1 MSLKHTYFEDKNG
14 YYWYLSSKKAIFRD
28 KAAEVHNKKAT
39 RKSSSP
45 QHPDKT
51 VALVESEK
59 TAIICSAMMPQYLW
73 LATGGKSQFNSR
85 LTVLKGRKIIAFPD
99 IDAYHD

>member
-1 MSLKHTYFEDKNG
+1 MVFILKKD
-14 YYWYLSSKKAIFRD
+14 IFRD
-28 KAAEVHNKKAT
+28 KVAEGHNKKAT
-39 RKSSSP
+39 RKPSLP
-45 QHPDKT
+45 QHPNQT

-59 TAIICSAMMPQYLW
+59 TAIICYAMMPQYLW

-99 IDAYHD
+99 IDAYHDWLLKYLEDNNA